1 MKQVI
6 ILESVGSCID
16 DDGNVYPLNCDGT
29 PDLMITCHVEDMS
42 LDDDWWNRISDEDAV
57 LVYQV
62 MRGEGKLNE

>member
-29 PDLMITCHVEDMS
+29 PDLMITCHVDEQDEEFW
-42 LDDDWWNRISDEDAV
+42 DNISDEDSIRI
-57 LVYQV
+57 YQV
-62 MRGEGKLNE
+62 LEGRLNE

>member
-29 PDLMITCHVEDMS
+29 PDLMITCHVDEQDEEFWDS
-42 LDDDWWNRISDEDAV
+42 ISDEDSIRIYEV
-57 LVYQV
+57 L
-62 MRGEGKLNE
+62 EGRLNE